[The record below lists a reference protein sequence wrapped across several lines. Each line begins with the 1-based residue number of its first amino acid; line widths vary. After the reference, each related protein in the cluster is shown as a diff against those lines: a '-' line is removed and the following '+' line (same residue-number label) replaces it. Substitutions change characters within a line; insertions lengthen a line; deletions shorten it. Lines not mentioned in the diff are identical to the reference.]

1 MMNSC
6 YFNSK
11 IGDLVIEDN
20 GVAITKICFA
30 KENREVIKEDVQSPL
45 FKRAVAQL
53 QDYFNGKIFSFDL
66 PLAPKGTDFQKQVWK
81 ALSEIPYGKTKS
93 YGDIAKIIKNEKA
106 ARAIGMANNKN
117 PIMIII
123 PCHRVIGSNGSLV
136 GYAGGIDVKR
146 RLLDL
151 ESEYAKCKD

>member
-1 MMNSC
+1 MNSC